1 MTERPKQNDPEVIEY
16 AVSAI
21 LPEVMRWLADGGNS
35 SKELEVRGDLAE
47 VFGDA
52 FAPDGYTLCR
62 QLENCG
68 WFCNRELVDI
78 LDCAEL
84 WSAHREIERRWVSAY
99 RVFPA
104 LAVGA
109 QITFKGHS
117 AEISEIDLKEGKYTV
132 FCSALGHIR
141 NGPGTYGAIVAW
153 EKIDGKINA
162 LGLTI
167 TGPLFDAAEAS
178 A

>member
-21 LPEVMRWLADGGNS
+21 LPEVMLWLANGGDS
-35 SKELEVRGDLAE
+35 SKESEVRGDLSE
-47 VFGDA
+47 VLR
-52 FAPDGYTLCR
+52 FASDGYELCR
-62 QLENCG
+62 QLEKHSG
-68 WFCNRELVDI
+68 WDCNRELVDI
-78 LDCAEL
+78 LDCADL
-84 WSAHREIERRWVSAY
+84 WSAHRELERRWVSAY

-109 QITFKGHS
+109 QIAFKGHP
-117 AEISEIDLKEGKYTV
+117 AEISKIDLGEGKYTI
-132 FCSALGHIR
+132 FCSALGHVR
-141 NGPGTYGAIVAW
+141 NGPGTYGEIVAW

-162 LGLTI
+162 PGLTI
-167 TGPLFDAAEAS
+167 TGPLFANDSGIS